1 LNKTQGQEAPV
12 YALQKRF
19 DMNEKI
25 AAVLPEENLEDARP
39 AKKRKQISKPLQ
51 SLLDGEFLTREGVVN
66 NLPYLAFLAIIAIIY
81 IANTYYAEKT
91 FKQIEATKI
100 ELKELRYQ
108 YITTRA
114 NLMYLSK
121 QTEIAKRV
129 KEIGLKETTIP
140 PYKIF
145 YSGLAHSTKGEE

>member
-1 LNKTQGQEAPV
+1 
-12 YALQKRF
+12 
-19 DMNEKI
+19 MNETTATVFPDEI
-25 AAVLPEENLEDARP
+25 QDDARP
-39 AKKRKQISKPLQ
+39 VRKKKRLSKPIQ
-51 SLLDGEFLTREGVVN
+51 NLLEGEFLSREGVVN

-91 FKQIEATKI
+91 FKQIESTKV

-121 QTEIAKRV
+121 QTEIAGRV
-129 KEIGLKETTIP
+129 KELGLTETTIP

-145 YSGLAHSTKGEE
+145 YSGLAQSSKAEE

>member
-1 LNKTQGQEAPV
+1 
-12 YALQKRF
+12 
-19 DMNEKI
+19 MNETSTT
-25 AAVLPEENLEDARP
+25 VFPDDLQEEAQP
-39 AKKRKQISKPLQ
+39 VKKKKRISKPIQ
-51 SLLDGEFLTREGVVN
+51 SLLDGDFLSREGVVN

-91 FKQIEATKI
+91 FKDIEATKV

-108 YITTRA
+108 YISTKS

-121 QTEIAKRV
+121 QSEIARRARML
-129 KEIGLKETTIP
+129 GLTETKVP

-145 YSGLAHSTKGEE
+145 YSGLAQSAEKEN